1 MIYEK
6 GLGIAAP
13 QIGVSKQICILQIPE
28 YNERYGKL
36 TAFPLSIIINPV
48 ITVLD
53 EATQGFWE
61 GCLSIPGIRGYVL
74 RPKKIKIVFLNERG
88 ESIEVIAEGLAA
100 VVFQHEIDHLY
111 GNLYIDK
118 VVNKKIAFIEEFQ
131 QFGIE
136 SSEKVLDD

>member
-1 MIYEK
+1 
-6 GLGIAAP
+6 
-13 QIGVSKQICILQIPE
+13 
-28 YNERYGKL
+28 
-36 TAFPLSIIINPV
+36 
-48 ITVLD
+48 
-53 EATQGFWE
+53 
-61 GCLSIPGIRGYVL
+61 VL
-74 RPKKIKIVFLNERG
+74 RPKKIKIAFLNERG